1 MIIKRNDYIVKSAG
15 VYYRGY
21 SQENG
26 RVSLVIMGADGS
38 EFRVTTMP
46 KEIAEAVINQ
56 ITDIIED
63 CVLMNAANPDACLI
77 DLDKLINNI

>member
-1 MIIKRNDYIVKSAG
+1 MIIKRKDYIVKSAG

-26 RVSLVIMGADGS
+26 RVSLVIMGTDGS

-46 KEIAEAVINQ
+46 REIAEAVIDQ
-56 ITDIIED
+56 ITAT
-63 CVLMNAANPDACLI
+63 LMNVANPDACLI